1 MDILIIDTEKY
12 STDEIENIV
21 KDWEEKTGNTV
32 LMIPKDIG
40 IIRNLTVGQIISI
53 RDWLNEIIEANLPQE
68 GETIE

>member
-1 MDILIIDTEKY
+1 MDILIVDTEKY
-12 STDEIENIV
+12 STEEIEKIV
-21 KDWEEKTGNTV
+21 NNWEETTGNKV

-40 IIRNLTVGQIISI
+40 IIKSLTVGQIISI